1 MSVIQ
6 PGLFLIMRR
15 FPTHKNTLRR
25 LYMSNSTF
33 QAVCRDYQACEMALA
48 YWRQS
53 PEDRAMERYCEYQE
67 LLQSLESEIEEF
79 FEKRTECTTPIH
91 QSEK

>member
-1 MSVIQ
+1 MSVIH

-15 FPTHKNTLRR
+15 FPAQKNTLRR

-33 QAVCRDYQACEMALA
+33 QAVCRDYQVCANALA

-53 PEDRAMERYCEYQE
+53 TEDRALERHCEYQE
-67 LLQSLESEIEEF
+67 LQQSLEQEIEEF
-79 FEKRTECTTPIH
+79 FEKWTERIIP
-91 QSEK
+91 

>member
-1 MSVIQ
+1 MSVIH
-6 PGLFLIMRR
+6 PGLFLLMRR
-15 FPTHKNTLRR
+15 FPAQKNMLRR

-33 QAVCRDYQACEMALA
+33 QTVCHDYQACEMALA
-48 YWRQS
+48 HWRQS

-79 FEKRTECTTPIH
+79 FKKQIVCANPRP
-91 QSEK
+91 